1 MTNTT
6 QSTYNLTLTKD
17 QFDVLYDLVYDA
29 CGDVISETIPN
40 ISDNLDDPLYGVDDI
55 NAALNDYEIYKVW
68 RQMGDIKEANKVW
81 IIQTITPRIEVG
93 EM

>member
-1 MTNTT
+1 MNTSQT
-6 QSTYNLTLTKD
+6 TTYNLTLSKD

-68 RQMGDIKEANKVW
+68 KELNHIGGKK
-81 IIQTITPRIEVG
+81 R
-93 EM
+93 